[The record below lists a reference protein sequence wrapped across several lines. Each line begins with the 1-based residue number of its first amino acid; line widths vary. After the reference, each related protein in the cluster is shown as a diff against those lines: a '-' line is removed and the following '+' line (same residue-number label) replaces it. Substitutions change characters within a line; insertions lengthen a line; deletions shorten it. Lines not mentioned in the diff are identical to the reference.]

1 MPVKTVIIDN
11 SGDLEIDLYAE
22 SEEEATLWIRRNIH
36 ELDDYRL
43 DRPALIQ
50 LKTEIDFVLKE
61 MERLGDE

>member
-11 SGDLEIDLYAE
+11 SGELELDITAHD
-22 SEEEATLWIRRNIH
+22 EEDAILWIRRNIH
-36 ELDDYRL
+36 ELEDYRL